1 MLGTANSFPLQSQ
14 RVSHRQQAARGHG
27 RGGYDWIYPSDRSQR
42 YSQQVVPKSP
52 GEVVMND
59 ATRTPLE
66 LHEPVDEHQIAAHQH
81 QIGSVPGNIGSARDG
96 DAQISLC
103 QRAHRER

>member
-1 MLGTANSFPLQSQ
+1 
-14 RVSHRQQAARGHG
+14 
-27 RGGYDWIYPSDRSQR
+27 
-42 YSQQVVPKSP
+42 
-52 GEVVMND
+52 MND